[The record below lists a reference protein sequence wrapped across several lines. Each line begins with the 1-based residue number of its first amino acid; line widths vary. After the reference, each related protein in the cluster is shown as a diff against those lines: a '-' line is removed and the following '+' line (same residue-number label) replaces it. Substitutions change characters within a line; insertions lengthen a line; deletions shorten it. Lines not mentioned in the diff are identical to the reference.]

1 MSEGSKDG
9 PSRSA
14 VDPSLAQIGDRR
26 YREDDDD
33 QVRRLPSRL
42 LYFIVFFLYPALCTL
57 PLLTPSLS
65 FPLLFVCKYDSHCMS
80 QDDPEDILEFQP
92 LGAGREVGR
101 YVISFI
107 AHLEL

>member
-42 LYFIVFFLYPALCTL
+42 LYFIVFFLLTQRCAPFSYSPL
-57 PLLTPSLS
+57 PFLFLSCSFANTTHTACHRMTRKTSLS
-65 FPLLFVCKYDSHCMS
+65 FNLWA
-80 QDDPEDILEFQP
+80 
-92 LGAGREVGR
+92 LGERLDGM
-101 YVISFI
+101 
-107 AHLEL
+107 